1 MPYALMAD
9 IHLHPWSAFATTNA
23 SGVNDR
29 LQGLLDEITRA
40 AQELSVAGGDTLIMA
55 GDVFH
60 VRGSVS
66 PVVLN
71 SLIDT
76 LAECHRRFGTRFVII
91 PGNHDL
97 AGRDS
102 ERLGSAVT
110 ALQAPHVRVS
120 ADSMEIS
127 GSDLFNEG
135 AGGGAMLVPWFE
147 KIDDLKAEIMT
158 LHAEIIAAGAQPSDY
173 DLILHAPIDGVIDGL
188 PAHGLSPEWLADT
201 GFKRVFSGHYHNHKV
216 FPMGASALTEV
227 WSIGALAHLTW
238 SDVNTKAGFLLVA
251 DDKVSWRKSHLP
263 QFVDLAQLSVVDP
276 DDVPLM
282 VDGNFVRVRVE
293 ADKSKEVE
301 QARQELLD
309 MGAKAVLVQP
319 MPKAPVRAGVVGA
332 PTVAAGSSLEV
343 SVNEFIKGMTSLSH
357 AAAVTTEAM
366 DVLASVLNT
375 ED

>member
-23 SGVNDR
+23 NGVNDR

-40 AQELSVAGGDTLIMA
+40 SKELSDAGGEVLVMA

-66 PVVLN
+66 PIVLN

-76 LAECHRRFGTRFVII
+76 LADCHRRWGTRFVII

-110 ALQAPHVRVS
+110 ALQCEYVQVS
-120 ADSMEIS
+120 ASTLE
-127 GSDLFNEG
+127 LPEQRVV
-135 AGGGAMLVPWFE
+135 LVPWYE
-147 KIDDLKAEIMT
+147 KIDDLKLEI
-158 LHAEIIAAGAQPSDY
+158 LHARDELIGSTTNGTVADW
-173 DLILHAPIDGVIDGL
+173 DLVLHAPIDGVIDGL

-216 FPMGASALTEV
+216 FPMGASARTEV

-238 SDVNTKAGFLLVA
+238 SDVGTKAGFLLVG
-251 DDKVSWRKSHLP
+251 DDKVNWRKSHLP

-301 QARQELLD
+301 KARQELLD

-319 MPKAPVRAGVVGA
+319 MPKAPVRDAVVGT
-332 PTVAAGSSLEV
+332 PTIAAGSSLEV
-343 SVNEFIKGMTSLSH
+343 SVNEFIKGMPSLAH
-357 AAAVTTEAM
+357 AAAVATEAM
-366 DVLASVLNT
+366 DVLASV
-375 ED
+375 EQAGD